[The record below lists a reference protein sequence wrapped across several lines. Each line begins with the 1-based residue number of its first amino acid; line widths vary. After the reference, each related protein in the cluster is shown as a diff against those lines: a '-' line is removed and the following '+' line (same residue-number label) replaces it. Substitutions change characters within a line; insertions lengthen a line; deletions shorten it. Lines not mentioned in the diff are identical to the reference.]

1 MKKSL
6 VMAVIAA
13 SMIASGCSPSS
24 TDQGATDQGT
34 SASSG
39 QASSASQPGNQE
51 AGSGT
56 SEKQP
61 DNTGINKRDRDDQG
75 LTSGDQG
82 NNETDREITRKIRRA
97 ITQNEQLST
106 TAKNVK
112 IITADGKTTLRG
124 PVKSDQEKQQILAA
138 AKSVQGVGQVDDQLE
153 VKSQTE
159 KSE

>member
-6 VMAVIAA
+6 VMAGIAA
-13 SMIASGCSPSS
+13 SIIATGCTPSS
-24 TDQGATDQGT
+24 TEQGATDQGT

-39 QASSASQPGNQE
+39 QGSSSSQAASQE
-51 AGSGT
+51 SASGT

-61 DNTGINKRDRDDQG
+61 DNTGINKRDRDNQG

-124 PVKSDQEKQQILAA
+124 PVKSEQEKQQILAA